1 MAARDE
7 PGAADTLPAEGFH
20 SELHDPHPGSDQE
33 EGEDKI
39 DRWIEMLSLLVHYS
53 LKFNEL

>member
-33 EGEDKI
+33 EGEDKLT
-39 DRWIEMLSLLVHYS
+39 DESKCFHC
-53 LKFNEL
+53 